1 MCREQDEIDIDDSI
15 LDTISP
21 EEIDQMLKEAD
32 KVEVGASSL
41 FQMQVPRLDMSG
53 IKQIMLELEK
63 LINTN
68 QKMRLKYAS
77 EPLKSIFLPCCDIVD
92 LKRASMLFM
101 NS

>member
-1 MCREQDEIDIDDSI
+1 
-15 LDTISP
+15 
-21 EEIDQMLKEAD
+21 
-32 KVEVGASSL
+32 
-41 FQMQVPRLDMSG
+41 MSG

>member
-1 MCREQDEIDIDDSI
+1 
-15 LDTISP
+15 
-21 EEIDQMLKEAD
+21 
-32 KVEVGASSL
+32 
-41 FQMQVPRLDMSG
+41 MSG

-77 EPLKSIFLPCCDIVD
+77 EPLKSMFLPCYDIVD
-92 LKRASMLFM
+92 LKRASTLSM